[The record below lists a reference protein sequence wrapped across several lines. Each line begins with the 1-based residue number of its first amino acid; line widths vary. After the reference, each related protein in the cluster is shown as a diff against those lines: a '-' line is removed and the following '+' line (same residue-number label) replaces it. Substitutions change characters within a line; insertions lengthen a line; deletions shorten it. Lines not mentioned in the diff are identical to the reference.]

1 MFGKKIYGICFVSR
15 RIPGPG
21 GDDNAYQ
28 RLLTASRLKTIGEGF
43 IDKGGFFAN
52 NIIVKLNQENIKFKS
67 LQKIL
72 NKHYSENKSIK
83 KSSIDISTS
92 NNSDFGLLEIKENYH
107 SAWIIDGQHR
117 LFLI

>member
-1 MFGKKIYGICFVSR
+1 MAEKIGVNQPYDIYLFTCSARKFMEFASVSR

-43 IDKGGFFAN
+43 IDKGGFAN
-52 NIIVKLNQENIKFKS
+52 NIIVKLNQVLNLRS

-72 NKHYSENKSIK
+72 NKHYSENKIIK

-92 NNSDFGLLEIKENYH
+92 NNSDF
-107 SAWIIDGQHR
+107 WIVGN
-117 LFLI
+117 